1 MRTNVDSKELL
12 WPTLIGLFS
21 VHSIQILTLEVDVS
35 SSNIKMIWTLS
46 WKQYVVR
53 FGSKKGHWNIHAF
66 IVY

>member
-46 WKQYVVR
+46 
-53 FGSKKGHWNIHAF
+53 
-66 IVY
+66 